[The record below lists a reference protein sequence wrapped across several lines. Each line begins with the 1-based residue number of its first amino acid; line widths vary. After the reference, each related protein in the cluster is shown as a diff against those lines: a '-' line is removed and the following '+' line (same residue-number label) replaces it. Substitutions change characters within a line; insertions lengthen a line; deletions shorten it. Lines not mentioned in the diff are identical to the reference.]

1 MLVLSKRYGLN
12 PKEIKSSWSGAIGLG
27 QFIPSSYNAYGVDY
41 DYDGYVDLLN
51 SRMDGIASVANF
63 LKVHGWN
70 SNQPAAAQVALSEQY
85 SNLNDEQIDE
95 LEFPFKINNFRTKV
109 SPDVLNEAGF
119 SVSINQDDDLTPLL
133 FFEEGATKLFIGF
146 DNFRVITKYNR
157 SSKYALSVHQLAVAI
172 SEKFYE

>member
-1 MLVLSKRYGLN
+1 M
-12 PKEIKSSWSGAIGLG
+12 
-27 QFIPSSYNAYGVDY
+27 
-41 DYDGYVDLLN
+41 
-51 SRMDGIASVANF
+51 
-63 LKVHGWN
+63 
-70 SNQPAAAQVALSEQY
+70 SEQY

-109 SPDVLNEAGF
+109 SPDTLNEAGF
-119 SVSINQDDDLTPLL
+119 SVTTNQDDDLTPLL